1 MNKLRLTRPSDPNIN
16 ALLAAGAITF
26 AAAFTALI
34 ASLVYLAVP
43 SFGLGGFIA
52 TLLVG
57 MGAGVAL
64 TFIIKATRET
74 SLDLAF
80 KIAAVEGFAGL
91 ALIPIHAGTTLA
103 LICLLVVALSYGCVL
118 TILCSKSFG
127 YRLD

>member
-1 MNKLRLTRPSDPNIN
+1 MNKFRLTRPSDPNIN

-57 MGAGVAL
+57 MGAGFAL
-64 TFIIKATRET
+64 TFIIKATREK

-80 KIAAVEGFAGL
+80 KIAAVEGFAAL
-91 ALIPIHAGTTLA
+91 ALIPIHAGTTLT

-118 TILCSKSFG
+118 TILRSKSFG